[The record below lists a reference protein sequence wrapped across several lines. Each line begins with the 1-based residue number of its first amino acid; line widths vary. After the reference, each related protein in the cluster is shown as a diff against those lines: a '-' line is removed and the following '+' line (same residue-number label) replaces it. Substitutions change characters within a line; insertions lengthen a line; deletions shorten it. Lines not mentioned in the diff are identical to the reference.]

1 MCSRPTHLSRNQ
13 SGAADRSRADRLRV
27 LADAEKQGRQPDQ
40 RWHPAPDDAAS
51 LAAGDE
57 QDRQPTRARALLSG

>member
-27 LADAEKQGRQPDQ
+27 PADAEKQGRQPDQ
-40 RWHPAPDDAAS
+40 RWHLAPDDAAS
-51 LAAGDE
+51 LAAGE
-57 QDRQPTRARALLSG
+57 YEERVKRAVDDLL